1 MGEINLNQK
10 NKSGEMKNGKR
21 IRPGSKHFPIISQA
35 GERRVGSTPQ
45 LFEEMS
51 HETYTPYLYIQKG
64 VIL

>member
-1 MGEINLNQK
+1 
-10 NKSGEMKNGKR
+10 MKNGKR